1 MLDRFS
7 NWVKETSSNLQS
19 EVLKYKNKDFLEATV
34 AACALVAAADGN
46 ITSEEKQKM
55 IGFMKQSEA
64 LSVFDTGEVIKLF
77 EKYTSNY
84 DFDAMIGKAESLRTI
99 SKLKKKSE
107 QARLLIRV
115 CCSIGAA
122 DGNFDEQEKTLVR
135 EICKEL
141 DQNPA
146 DFCL

>member
-99 SKLKKKSE
+99 SKLKKNRN
-107 QARLLIRV
+107 RLV
-115 CCSIGAA
+115 
-122 DGNFDEQEKTLVR
+122 F
-135 EICKEL
+135 
-141 DQNPA
+141 
-146 DFCL
+146 